1 MKSRVAPA
9 LVALVLAST
18 PAWAEKISEDF
29 RAEFQRQVRKRT
41 YVVVLQK
48 GIPTVPINGVK
59 NDQSGAA
66 TFGVDIVSASEW
78 RSSTGLMDSNQQ
90 IGEFL
95 DPGEMLEVV
104 DVTFKDNRVDLRTIS
119 TEAKKITR
127 GAWILKTENRETVST
142 NFKFF
147 FPEQWKGRYLTRED
161 VPAAL
166 DYISNWL
173 RPFPDEASAKRF
185 SAQIVAGD
193 MPAAGSGS
201 TSISGSS
208 SARQGVPAEASASR
222 TTATAAPA
230 KPAATTAPRAAAP
243 TQTVK
248 KEIKVGM
255 TALEVVDIMG
265 KPQKQVTFGNTEK
278 WTYADITVLFEN
290 GKVKDVKF

>member
-1 MKSRVAPA
+1 MKSRVALA
-9 LVALVLAST
+9 LAALVLGST
-18 PAWAEKISEDF
+18 PTWAEKLSDDF
-29 RAEFQRQVRKRT
+29 RAEFQRQIHKRT
-41 YVVVLQK
+41 YAVVLQK
-48 GIPTVPINGVK
+48 GIPTVPINGLK
-59 NDQSGAA
+59 SDQSGAA
-66 TFGVDIVSASEW
+66 TFGVDVVSPSEW
-78 RSSTGLMDSNQQ
+78 HSSTGLMDTNQE

-95 DPGEMLEVV
+95 DVGEILEVV

-119 TEAKKITR
+119 TEAKKIKR

-166 DYISNWL
+166 DYISHWL
-173 RPFPDEASAKRF
+173 RPFLDEGSARHF
-185 SAQIVAGD
+185 SAQVVAGD
-193 MPAAGSGS
+193 APQQFQ
-201 TSISGSS
+201 GSS
-208 SARQGVPAEASASR
+208 SGRQSAPTEAARPATRS
-222 TTATAAPA
+222 AAPG
-230 KPAATTAPRAAAP
+230 
-243 TQTVK
+243 QTVK
-248 KEIKVGM
+248 KEIRVGM